1 MNTCE
6 IDNKNRVKKQY
17 ISLQAFHRTAGG
29 RVQEITMGNDL
40 NHETS
45 SFLIRRLKNH
55 SSFKLQR
62 FTHTWKTYLIDH
74 TNRRG
79 TEPRASLGQHELAEE
94 LAAQCCW
101 RKKIKA
107 PWGIN
112 REQKSELLK
121 HYVMENRSCHRNH
134 EADQATCKSKKG
146 RTQPERQKNLLHK
159 TRANEDRREPHD
171 LRSPSTH

>member
-1 MNTCE
+1 
-6 IDNKNRVKKQY
+6 
-17 ISLQAFHRTAGG
+17 
-29 RVQEITMGNDL
+29 L

-55 SSFKLQR
+55 SGFKLQR

-79 TEPRASLGQHELAEE
+79 TEPRASPGQHELAEE
-94 LAAQCCW
+94 LATQCCW

-112 REQKSELLK
+112 REQKSELLA

-134 EADQATCKSKKG
+134 EADQATRKSKKG